1 MQLFSRNKAIVA
13 LALSA
18 LALGAC
24 GDDVTVPVAPA
35 APTTLSI
42 TPPSA
47 TMNVGEAVNFAVQ
60 ISNSASTL
68 ASCTSSSATVA
79 TATVSGSSC
88 RVTAIGAGNA
98 TITAAASTGQ
108 SAAASVSVVAP
119 APAITALAVSPSAAQ
134 LAVGSSLTVVP
145 TVNRA
150 NSTVAVVYTY
160 ASSAASVATVSA
172 TGMVTAVA
180 PGTTT
185 ITVTAAG
192 TGTGFAA
199 ATMTSA
205 ATITVSDRAPG
216 LTSLQVSPA
225 TAALTVGGTQS
236 VTASAQG
243 PRAAAATMTYG
254 TSAPAIA
261 TVSATGVITAVAAG
275 TATIT
280 VTAQS
285 TQDGAFAASSLTG
298 LVTVTVSNPAVVSIN
313 ISALTQG
320 PTTTSYESVSGRT
333 GIVSAANGQVGQA
346 IDINNT
352 RDQIQMTATLATNGQ
367 RVDSVVAYVANA
379 DGTNRTSV
387 GRQSYAS
394 GGPSGDV
401 SLYINTA
408 DFTADFTA
416 GTAAVKFTNGQ
427 KQISVSAFSGTTER
441 VSTNSQTVNFN
452 NVDGYASSAT
462 APATTATNSAGQVW
476 FGGADSLT
484 ARLGSATI
492 VPVFYTAGRTLAN
505 ITLSMRQGAGGETQ
519 ACSTVRS
526 NLTARPFKAVYGGAK
541 AVAGDT
547 TLVNCSTL
555 ESSAD
560 HIIGVSAATDNNGSA
575 APTTSWAGGF
585 RTSTTVAA
593 PVARRLDYVA
603 PTVAAIRAKTSWP
616 GDSTSTWVNGS
627 FSFNDSTVASTDA
640 GVGFAGSTSKGGRTW
655 QYSGCGV
662 LSTAPATFSGTTSDL
677 AECSTS
683 NSASAY
689 SIKFVDQDMLG
700 NSATSA
706 SVSVGV
712 DKTNPLITWA
722 EADSVTSASAVT
734 FTPSVFDAKSSIADS
749 GSVGGFVAKFV
760 NAGTSYSAPSG
771 RSCTNSAGSYA
782 NTSTVT
788 YWTIASSGL
797 SCTVSSTYRAKLY
810 ESSGPLG
817 AANSS
822 GYRQFVAYTSSTNNA
837 FVYSVTAHDKAGN
850 SVTSTHRALVDGSVP
865 TVVVGQAS
873 AFAIAAN
880 PTFNVTYT
888 DLRAATTWVGLT
900 YGSTMLR
907 YPANTINASAFGPT
921 FSLTAGSSYSG
932 TTATAITAPTFVASV
947 PTPTPFIIGTTAST
961 GASGLGLLATV
972 TSNVLDFMGNTA
984 ASNATDAISSA
995 ALPSASVLTTTDGTL
1010 TVLQTL
1016 AAQDGGAAGLKAQ
1029 FTGSSGTAV
1038 NPFSRVDFYRYT
1050 AANQYDYLGSS
1061 SAAPAATTTAGA
1073 LALYTFN
1080 IGTYAAVSPTGVAT
1094 TAAVAGDEIIAIG
1107 VRSNGLGTKSSST
1120 IIGGAYLTVNITG
1133 LPAGVSVPVLVTGPN
1148 GFSSTVSVGNSSA
1161 TKVPANG
1168 DGVYTATY
1176 PNLSPASGGVYT
1188 PASATNSATVVGNGA
1203 FALAANAYTLS
1214 AIQASVTVASLPTG
1228 KTTSLVFSLAGQN
1241 SVTFTGVANGT
1252 STYTLPTAGTWTI
1265 TPTDSVT
1272 SLGVPTTGLKY
1283 GVSPTTTTVAAAI
1296 GSSAVAAGSTLT
1308 YAIGT
1313 PHVTVTASVP
1323 AGITLTPS
1331 FTFRAP
1337 NNSAD
1342 STKANKTFASMTA
1355 GSSVATATNKV
1366 TFGYGAGSQT
1376 VIANPVLVGS
1386 TTYGVPVA
1394 TVSQATIPS
1403 TAGFTTSALSTFAYN
1418 SARVAIVFS
1427 DSTGFTGGLADLANY
1442 PIAISLTNGSVATAL
1457 GTFAPVANTS
1467 AINSAAPTAGVVLAA
1482 SALLGPVAI
1491 PTLTIGTDSYSFSF
1505 TSATGGARLYDYDVN
1520 AKVITVM
1527 IKKN

>member
-13 LALSA
+13 LALGA

-134 LAVGSSLTVVP
+134 LAVGSSLTGVP

-160 ASSAASVATVSA
+160 TSATASVATVSA

-199 ATMTSA
+199 ASLTSA

-225 TAALTVGGTQS
+225 TAALTVGGTQA
-236 VTASAQG
+236 VTASVQG
-243 PRAAAATMTYG
+243 PRASAATTTKTYG

-333 GIVSAANGQVGQA
+333 GIVSAANAQVGQA

-352 RDQIQMTATLATNGQ
+352 RDQIQMTATLATNGA

-387 GRQSYAS
+387 GSQSFPSSAAS
-394 GGPSGDV
+394 GPV

-408 DFTADFTA
+408 DFTANFTA
-416 GTAAVKFTNGQ
+416 GTAAVKFANGQ
-427 KQISVSAFSGTTER
+427 KRISVSAFSGATELQ
-441 VSTNSQTVNFN
+441 STNSQTVSFN

-462 APATTATNSAGQVW
+462 APAKSATNSAGQVW
-476 FGGADSLT
+476 FGGPDSLT
-484 ARLGSATI
+484 TRLGSATI
-492 VPVFYTAGRTLAN
+492 VPVFYTAGRTLN
-505 ITLSMRQGAGGETQ
+505 NVTLSMRQGAGGETQ
-519 ACSTVRS
+519 ACSEYLVFQTG
-526 NLTARPFKAVYGGAK
+526 PYKFVYGGTQ

-547 TLVNCSTL
+547 TVVNCSTL
-555 ESSAD
+555 ESAAD
-560 HIIGVSAATDNNGSA
+560 HVVGVSAATDNNGVA
-575 APTTSWAGGF
+575 APTTSFAGGF
-585 RTSTTVAA
+585 RTSTTVTA
-593 PVARRLDYVA
+593 PVARKLDYVA

-627 FSFNDSTVASTDA
+627 YSFNDSTVASTDA
-640 GVGFAGSTSKGGRTW
+640 GVGFAGTTSKGGRTW

-712 DKTNPLITWA
+712 DKTNPIITWT
-722 EADSVTSASAVT
+722 EADSVISATAVT

-749 GSVGGFVAKFV
+749 GSVGGFVATFV

-771 RSCTNSAGSYA
+771 RRCANSANSYP
-782 NTSTVT
+782 NSSTNT

-797 SCTVSSTYRAKLY
+797 SCTASSTGKAKFY
-810 ESSGPLG
+810 ETAGPLG

-822 GYRQFVAYTSSTNNA
+822 SYRQFVAYTSGTNTA
-837 FVYSVTAHDKAGN
+837 FVYSVTANDKAGN
-850 SVTSTHRALVDGSVP
+850 SVTSAHRALVDGTVP
-865 TVVVGQAS
+865 TVAVGQAS
-873 AFAIAAN
+873 AIAISAN

-888 DLRAATTWVGLT
+888 DLRAKATWVGLT

-907 YPANTINASAFGPT
+907 YSANTLNASAYGPS

-932 TTATAITAPTFVASV
+932 TTATAITAPVFVASV
-947 PTPTPFIIGTTAST
+947 PTPTPFIIGTTGNAGT
-961 GASGLGLLATV
+961 GTPGLLATV

-995 ALPSASVLTTTDGTL
+995 ALPSASALTTTDGSLTVVQTL
-1010 TVLQTL
+1010 TSGLQ
-1016 AAQDGGAAGLKAQ
+1016 AQ
-1029 FTGSSGTAV
+1029 FTGASGTTV
-1038 NPFSRVDFYRYT
+1038 NPYSRIDFYRYT

-1061 SAAPAATTTAGA
+1061 SASPTATTTAGA

-1080 IGTYAAVSPTGVAT
+1080 IGTYAALSPTGAATTVAT
-1094 TAAVAGDEIIAIG
+1094 AGDEIIAIG

-1120 IIGGAYLTVNITG
+1120 IFGGAYLTVNITG
-1133 LPAGVSVPVLVTGPN
+1133 LAAGVSVPVIVTGPN

-1176 PNLSPASGGVYT
+1176 PNYSPATGGVYT

-1203 FALAANAYTLS
+1203 FALATNAYTLS

-1252 STYTLPTAGTWTI
+1252 SSYTLPTAGTWTI

-1283 GVSPTTTTVAAAI
+1283 GVSPATTTVVAAI

-1313 PHVTVTASVP
+1313 KHLTVAASAP
-1323 AGITLTPS
+1323 TGITLTPS
-1331 FTFRAP
+1331 FTFK
-1337 NNSAD
+1337 NTVTLGDSAT
-1342 STKANKTFASMTA
+1342 SNKTFASMT
-1355 GSSVATATNKV
+1355 GGTQTNKV
-1366 TFGYGAGSQT
+1366 IFRVNSQSTT
-1376 VIANPVLVGS
+1376 VTAIPFLVGS
-1386 TTYGVPVA
+1386 TFYGVPVA
-1394 TVSQATIPS
+1394 TSAQADLP
-1403 TAGFTTSALSTFAYN
+1403 ATTGGSLTTYAYN
-1418 SARVAIVFS
+1418 TARVAIVYS

-1442 PIAISLTNGSVATAL
+1442 PIAISLTDGTVVTAL
-1457 GTFAPVANTS
+1457 GTFAPVANTA
-1467 AINSAAPTAGVVLAA
+1467 AINTAAPTAGVVLAA
-1482 SALLGPVAI
+1482 SSLQGPVAI
-1491 PTLTIGTDSYSFSF
+1491 PSITIGSDVYSFSYPAA
-1505 TSATGGARLYDYDVN
+1505 SGAARLYDYTTN
-1520 AKVITVM
+1520 ATVINIT